1 MWIILNLFGLR
12 RIEIRISLRSMVSD
26 DFLCPS
32 LFVSLEEQEYLT
44 KYIHC
49 ITWVLVVGDQGRLR
63 IPRGFCSQYTSCHL
77 GRTPE
82 RVRGCPNSEKLSPA
96 NLPNFIEEIVI
107 LVSDT
112 IADVLTGLA
121 VVFEDDGNVHVDNDQ
136 EAHDQVGNEVGNSS
150 SEIATITIFPDFRV
164 GLFAVGEIKDG
175 GQCSVPS
182 GRGGHLEEEDER
194 LEEGLEVV
202 DIVESGSDLGVLEET
217 DAKDGED
224 EHDEEEEEAD
234 VHQGGEGHDQGEEQG
249 PDSFCSLDQSKN
261 SSNLDERVKIVI
273 LLF

>member
-1 MWIILNLFGLR
+1 MISFVQGNLFHLR
-12 RIEIRISLRSMVSD
+12 N
-26 DFLCPS
+26 
-32 LFVSLEEQEYLT
+32 
-44 KYIHC
+44 IHC

-63 IPRGFCSQYTSCHL
+63 IPRGFCSQYTLCHL

-112 IADVLTGLA
+112 IADVFTSLA
-121 VVFEDDGNVHVDNDQ
+121 VVFKDDGDVHVDNDQ

-150 SEIATITIFPDFRV
+150 SKIATVTIFPDFRV
-164 GLFAVGEIKDG
+164 GLFTVGEIKDG

-194 LEEGLEVV
+194 LEEGFEVV

-217 DAKDGED
+217 DAKDGKD
-224 EHDEEEEEAD
+224 EHDQRQQKSD
-234 VHQGGEGHDQGEEQG
+234 VQQCRHRHYQ
-249 PDSFCSLDQSKN
+249 
-261 SSNLDERVKIVI
+261 
-273 LLF
+273 

>member
-1 MWIILNLFGLR
+1 M
-12 RIEIRISLRSMVSD
+12 
-26 DFLCPS
+26 
-32 LFVSLEEQEYLT
+32 T
-44 KYIHC
+44 KYIHY
-49 ITWVLVVGDQGRLR
+49 ITWVLVMGDQGRLR
-63 IPRGFCSQYTSCHL
+63 ILRGFCSQYTSCHL

-82 RVRGCPNSEKLSPA
+82 RVRGCPNSEKLSSA

-150 SEIATITIFPDFRV
+150 SKIATVTIFPDFRV

-175 GQCSVPS
+175 GQSSVPS

-202 DIVESGSDLGVLEET
+202 DVVESWSDLGVLEET
-217 DAKDGED
+217 DAKDGKD

-234 VHQGGEGHDQGEEQG
+234 VEQGRQGHPQGEEQCSNSLRSFDQTQNS
-249 PDSFCSLDQSKN
+249 PDLN
-261 SSNLDERVKIVI
+261 
-273 LLF
+273 

>member
-1 MWIILNLFGLR
+1 MK
-12 RIEIRISLRSMVSD
+12 
-26 DFLCPS
+26 
-32 LFVSLEEQEYLT
+32 
-44 KYIHC
+44 KYIHY

-63 IPRGFCSQYTSCHL
+63 ILRGFCSQYTSCHL
-77 GRTPE
+77 GQTPE
-82 RVRGCPNSEKLSPA
+82 IIRGCPNSEKLSLA

-112 IADVLTGLA
+112 IADVFTGLA
-121 VVFEDDGNVHVDNDQ
+121 VVFEDDGDVHVDNDQ

-175 GQCSVPS
+175 GQSSVPS

-194 LEEGLEVV
+194 FEEGLEVV
-202 DIVESGSDLGVLEET
+202 NIVESWSDLGVLEET

-234 VHQGGEGHDQGEEQG
+234 VHQGGEGHDQREEQG

-261 SSNLDERVKIVI
+261 SSNLDERVKILI
-273 LLF
+273 LLL